1 MQVHNLKRNT
11 PQKKSRQ
18 IGRGG
23 KRGKTSGRGTKGQK
37 ARSGRKLR
45 PELRDTIKKLPKK
58 RGFGKNRGR
67 TYNPRVDAVSVI
79 NIGDIDSKLIGTE
92 VDPNI
97 LREQKM
103 IRVKRGVKTVVKI
116 LGNGTISK
124 KLNVNKCVVSE
135 KAKEKIE
142 KAGGKVNN

>member
-37 ARSGRKLR
+37 ARAGRKLR
-45 PELRDTIKKLPKK
+45 PELRDIIRRIPKR

-67 TYNPRVDAVSVI
+67 TFNPRKDSISVI
-79 NIGDIDSKLIGTE
+79 NIGVIDRKLIGTD
-92 VDPNI
+92 VSPRI
-97 LREQKM
+97 LLEQKI
-103 IRVKRGVKTVVKI
+103 IRVKRGTKIVVKI
-116 LGNGTISK
+116 LGNGSISK
-124 KLNVNKCVVSE
+124 KLKINDCVVSD
-135 KAKEKIE
+135 KAKKKIE
-142 KAGGKVNN
+142 TAGGTISA